1 MTRMKILVTGAA
13 GFLGTRLIQAILT
26 GPRDVPAPSAIVAA
40 DLSACPIEDPRVDV
54 RVGTIADTGFV
65 RSIVEP
71 DVTCVYHLAA
81 MLSGQSEA
89 EFDAGFRINVDA
101 TRDLLEACRA
111 LGTTPR
117 VVFTSTVAVFGPP
130 LPRVVPEDLV
140 PRPQSSYGA
149 AKVIGEVLVAEYSR
163 RGFVDGL
170 SVRVPTVAVRPGRP
184 NSALSSFVSG
194 IIREP
199 LAGVQAVCP
208 VPADTPL
215 WIGSPAVVVENL
227 GYAGRIPAAALEGRR
242 TLNLPGL
249 SVTPAE
255 MLDCLERLG
264 GPDARARVRHEVDP
278 VCARVVCS
286 WPGALDIT
294 RALRLGFAAEAD
306 IDGIVRN
313 FISAEAVASPGT
325 RKNENF

>member
-1 MTRMKILVTGAA
+1 MTGMKILVTGAA
-13 GFLGTRLIQAILT
+13 GFLGTRLIRALLA
-26 GPRDVPAPSAIVAA
+26 GSRDNPAPSAIVAA

-54 RVGTIADTGFV
+54 RVGTIADARFV
-65 RSIVEP
+65 RSIVEL
-71 DVTCVYHLAA
+71 DVTRVYHLAA

-89 EFDAGFRINVDA
+89 EFDAGLRINLDA

-111 LGTTPR
+111 LETAPR

-130 LPRVVPEDLV
+130 LPAVVPEDLV

-208 VPADTPL
+208 VPDDTPL
-215 WIGSPAVVVENL
+215 WVGSPSTVVQNL
-227 GYAGRIPAAALEGRR
+227 VYAGRIPAAALEGRR

-255 MLDCLERLG
+255 MLDALERLA
-264 GPDARARVRHEVDP
+264 GPEARARVRYELDP
-278 VCARVVCS
+278 ACARVVCS
-286 WPGALDIT
+286 WPGALDVS
-294 RALRLGFAAEAD
+294 RAVRLGCAAETD

-313 FISAEAVASPGT
+313 FMATEGVG
-325 RKNENF
+325 